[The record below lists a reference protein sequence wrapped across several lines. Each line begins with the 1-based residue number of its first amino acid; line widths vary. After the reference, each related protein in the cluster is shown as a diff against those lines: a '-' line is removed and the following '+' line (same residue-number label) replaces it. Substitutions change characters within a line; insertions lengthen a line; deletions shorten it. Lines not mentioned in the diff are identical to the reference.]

1 LEREFSIGEAMSETA
16 GLSGDH
22 LPFVSVIIPVFNEG
36 ARLHLCLD
44 ALATQTYP
52 KNRYEVIV
60 VDNGSDHP
68 PVWVRDEYPK
78 VVFVEESRPGS
89 YAARNRGVGLAKG
102 EVLAFTDGDCIP
114 DAHWLANGTKNV
126 IADSS
131 VGLVGGRVEFF
142 FRDPERPT
150 VAELYDSIMYLN
162 QRAAVEITGF
172 AATANMFTSRSVL
185 ENVGVFDAQVKSGG
199 DREWG
204 QRVGS
209 RGYRLVYAED
219 AVVRHPARDTFA
231 KISSRNIRVLG
242 GHHELYAREG
252 RARRWR
258 QIVKELFLDLAPP
271 IPFVRRL
278 VRDERIKGASPK
290 ALVTLMHV
298 RAKLVNARAR
308 LLLGFGVKPTRS

>member
-1 LEREFSIGEAMSETA
+1 MSATS
-16 GLSGDH
+16 GLNGDD

-36 ARLHLCLD
+36 ARLRLCLD
-44 ALATQTYP
+44 AVATQSYP
-52 KNRYEVIV
+52 KDRYEVVV
-60 VDNGSDHP
+60 VDNGSDEP
-68 PVWVRDEYPK
+68 PAWVTDDYPNA
-78 VVFVEESRPGS
+78 VVVAEPRPGS
-89 YAARNRGVGLAKG
+89 YAARNRGIGLAKG
-102 EVLAFTDGDCIP
+102 EVFAFTDGDCIP
-114 DAHWLANGTKNV
+114 DAHWLANGVREV
-126 IADSS
+126 IAESS

-162 QRAAVEITGF
+162 QRGAVEVTGF

-185 ENVGVFDAQVKSGG
+185 EDVGVFDPTVKSGG

-204 QRVGS
+204 QRVRS

-219 AVVRHPARDTFA
+219 AVVKHPARDTFA

-252 RARRWR
+252 RARRWL
-258 QIVKELFLDLAPP
+258 QIVKELVHDLAPP

-278 VRDERIKGASPK
+278 VRDDRIKGASQK
-290 ALVTLMHV
+290 ALVTLMHF
-298 RAKLVNARAR
+298 RAKLVNARTR

>member
-1 LEREFSIGEAMSETA
+1 LKRELSVVEGMSAASGFSA
-16 GLSGDH
+16 DH
-22 LPFVSVIIPVFNEG
+22 IPFLSVIIPVFNEG
-36 ARLHLCLD
+36 ARLRLCLD
-44 ALATQTYP
+44 ALASQTYP
-52 KNRYEVIV
+52 KDRYEVIV
-60 VDNGSDHP
+60 VDNGSDEP
-68 PVWVRDEYPK
+68 PVWVMHEYPE

-89 YAARNRGVGLAKG
+89 YAARNRGIGLAKG
-102 EVLAFTDGDCIP
+102 EVFAFTDGDCIP
-114 DAHWLANGTKNV
+114 DSYWLANGAKEV
-126 IADSS
+126 IADPS

-162 QRAAVEITGF
+162 QRTAVEVTGF

-185 ENVGVFDAQVKSGG
+185 KDVGVFDAQVKSGG

-204 QRVGS
+204 QRVRS

-219 AVVRHPARDTFA
+219 AVVKHPARDTFA
-231 KISSRNIRVLG
+231 KISSRNVRVLG

-252 RARRWR
+252 RARRWI
-258 QIVKELFLDLAPP
+258 QLVKELFHDLAPP

-278 VRDERIKGASPK
+278 VRDDRIEGASTK

-308 LLLGFGVKPTRS
+308 LLLGFGAKPTRS